1 MKEHKITPLIL
12 CGGTGSRLWPLSRAS
27 YPKQYLEIRPKE
39 GISFLQETILRIKNL
54 NNIEDPIII
63 CNEEHRFIV
72 AEQIRQLGI
81 KAKAIL
87 LEPVGRNTAPAI
99 TAATLKAFDIDKE
112 SILLALPADHIIRE
126 KNIFKKVINKAL
138 SFVRDGKIVTFGI
151 TPNKAETGYGYIES
165 SNALRK
171 KDLNGEKI
179 IRFIEKPDKKK
190 AEKFISDKKFSW
202 NSGIF
207 FFKAEVLLNELS
219 IICPDIY
226 KFCEKALM
234 KKFFDLEFQRLDKEF
249 FSFCEEISFDK
260 AVMEKT
266 NLGVV
271 FPLDAGWNDIGNW
284 QSMWEVSDK
293 DEFENVILGK
303 VISKEVKRSYLRS
316 ENKLIVGL
324 GLENLIVVETNDAIL
339 VANKNNAQNVK
350 NIVDLLKD
358 RGEPEATIHKTIF
371 RPWGSYTSIAEGIN
385 WQVKKIIVKPNESLS
400 LQLHNFRSE
409 HWVIVDGSALVE
421 IDNKEQIINQNE
433 SIYIPLGSKHRLSNK
448 GEKDLVLIEVQSGNY
463 LGEDDIIRFKDN
475 YGRLE

>member
-27 YPKQYLEIRPKE
+27 YPKQYLEIRPKD

-87 LEPVGRNTAPAI
+87 LEPIGRNTAPAI
-99 TAATLKAFDIDKE
+99 TAATIKAFDIDKE
-112 SILLALPADHIIRE
+112 SILLALPADHIIQE

-138 SFVRDGKIVTFGI
+138 SFVKDGKIVTFGI

-165 SNALRK
+165 SNALRI

-179 IRFIEKPDKKK
+179 TRFIEKPDKKN
-190 AEKFISDKKFSW
+190 AEKFILDKKFSW

-226 KFCEKALM
+226 NLCEKALM

-266 NLGVV
+266 SLGVV
-271 FPLDAGWNDIGNW
+271 LPLDAGWNDIGNW

-303 VISKEVKRSYLRS
+303 VISKEVKNSYLRS

-339 VANKNNAQNVK
+339 VANKNKAQNVK
-350 NIVDLLKD
+350 NIVELLKD

-371 RPWGSYTSIAEGIN
+371 RPWGNYTSIAEGIN
-385 WQVKKIIVKPNESLS
+385 WQVKKIIVKPDASLS

-448 GEKDLVLIEVQSGNY
+448 GKKDLVLIEVQSGNY